1 MANDTTRLNN
11 FDNLV
16 YLETRSPQEM
26 LGELLKIKKPAKIVN
41 SGPNQGGIGFWAI
54 VEILG
59 EGQEKKKRSPR
70 STKKEKTE
78 ETKTETMELRN
89 G

>member
-1 MANDTTRLNN
+1 VANDTTRLNN

-41 SGPNQGGIGFWAI
+41 SGPSQGGIGFWAI

>member
-1 MANDTTRLNN
+1 VANDTTRLNN

-16 YLETRSPQEM
+16 YLETRSPQAM